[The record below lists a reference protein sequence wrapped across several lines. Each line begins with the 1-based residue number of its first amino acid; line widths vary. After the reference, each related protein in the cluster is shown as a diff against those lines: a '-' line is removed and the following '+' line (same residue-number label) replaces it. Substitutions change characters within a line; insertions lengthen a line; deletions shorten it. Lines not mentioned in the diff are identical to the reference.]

1 MQDRNCPPKRWV
13 WLTELIQRHGW
24 TSGVEVGV
32 KAGENL
38 FYLLD
43 HNPSL
48 TMHGVDPWSVQADAQ
63 ETYAEWQVEDLYREV
78 AERAGAY
85 EGRCILHR
93 DYSVPAA
100 EYVPDTDFVFI
111 DAQHTYEDCLADIAA
126 WRGKC
131 LFLAGHDYWDVFP
144 GIERAVA
151 ESFASDEII
160 LGPNTCWA
168 VWLGR

>member
-1 MQDRNCPPKRWV
+1 MVDRNSPPKRWI
-13 WLTELIQRHGW
+13 WLTDLIRQHGW
-24 TSGVEVGV
+24 TTGVEVGV

-43 HNPSL
+43 HNSKL
-48 TMHGVDPWSVQADAQ
+48 TMHAVDPWAVQAGAQ
-63 ETYAEWQVEDLYREV
+63 ETYADWNVDAMALEV
-78 AERAGAY
+78 TRRAAGY
-85 EGRCILHR
+85 GGRCVVHR

-100 EYVPDTDFVFI
+100 RYVPETDFVFI

-131 LFLAGHDYWDVFP
+131 RFLAGHDYWDVFP
-144 GIERAVA
+144 GIERAVN
-151 ESFASDEII
+151 ESFPREQII

-168 VWLGR
+168 VWIER